1 MSPKNNKSRNTNLN
15 ETQKIHHNQILI
27 QENEGKKN
35 SDGKSNPSIVDLK
48 RLMEVVFVLMI
59 EVEPGGSIPSHKVSW
74 QWHGGCGP
82 RLRWR
87 RRLVVVKGYLIFYFF
102 LFFIYIFMFAFSH
115 KQNIW
120 MKKSKQKKKKKKK
133 NYWVC
138 VWISLILLKLKNY
151 YWKYCR

>member
-35 SDGKSNPSIVDLK
+35 SDNKSNPSIVDLK
-48 RLMEVVFVLMI
+48 RLMEVVFVI
-59 EVEPGGSIPSHKVSW
+59 VIDVEPGGSIPSHKVSW

-87 RRLVVVKGYLIFYFF
+87 RRLLVVVKGYLFFFFF
-102 LFFIYIFMFAFSH
+102 LVLCLLLVINKKFEWWLVAFLRWDSETAG
-115 KQNIW
+115 KRVIEPLEERD
-120 MKKSKQKKKKKKK
+120 
-133 NYWVC
+133 
-138 VWISLILLKLKNY
+138 WIC
-151 YWKYCR
+151 KYDIV